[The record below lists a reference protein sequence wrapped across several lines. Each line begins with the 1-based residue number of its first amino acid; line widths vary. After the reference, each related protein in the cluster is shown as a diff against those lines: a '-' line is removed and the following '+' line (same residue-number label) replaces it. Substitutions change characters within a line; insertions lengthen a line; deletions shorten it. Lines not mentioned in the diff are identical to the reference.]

1 MSWVI
6 IIYDYTI
13 NNNNDDNKHSDND
26 NDNDNKIR
34 IVTKTTIL
42 IEDNMIRI
50 YLYRYAKIISKNI
63 QFTNKYNYIWFN
75 ITIIDIDI
83 HRSHISFVLVTAM
96 KCFEVRVSLLTMAGV
111 LVLSLLNQD
120 RRNEGRV
127 RNEWPG
133 VWLEKFGIPLANLR

>member
-1 MSWVI
+1 
-6 IIYDYTI
+6 
-13 NNNNDDNKHSDND
+13 
-26 NDNDNKIR
+26 
-34 IVTKTTIL
+34 
-42 IEDNMIRI
+42 
-50 YLYRYAKIISKNI
+50 
-63 QFTNKYNYIWFN
+63 
-75 ITIIDIDI
+75 
-83 HRSHISFVLVTAM
+83 M